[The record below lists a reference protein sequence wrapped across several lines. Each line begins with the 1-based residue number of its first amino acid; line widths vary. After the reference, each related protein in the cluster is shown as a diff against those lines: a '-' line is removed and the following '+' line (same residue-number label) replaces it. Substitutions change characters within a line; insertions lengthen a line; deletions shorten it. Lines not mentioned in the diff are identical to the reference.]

1 MYYMKK
7 AENLEEQIG
16 IPWLRYYIYINM
28 SYMNLEANAYDLSMK
43 YAKKTLE
50 HAQKHNNVNWK
61 CLAYNHIGTVFYYK
75 GNKDSA
81 SYYLTKILPH
91 LKRITSKVERVA
103 YMTNIGYIF
112 YEYGEYKK
120 AEPMF
125 RQAFN
130 LLDVPTTRINLAK
143 VCYARGKAEE
153 CDTILAKALEGA
165 NFDEKAEIYQ
175 FMAEKA
181 EKESRPEEANEYHK
195 KEKIMQDSAL
205 ARKKTE
211 EMLSLQNEYDNMK
224 RMR

>member
-1 MYYMKK
+1 
-7 AENLEEQIG
+7 
-16 IPWLRYYIYINM
+16 M

-112 YEYGEYKK
+112 MNTENIRKQNLCSDRHSICL
-120 AEPMF
+120 MF
-125 RQAFN
+125 RQPALIWQRF
-130 LLDVPTTRINLAK
+130 AMQ
-143 VCYARGKAEE
+143 EE
-153 CDTILAKALEGA
+153 KQKNVIP
-165 NFDEKAEIYQ
+165 F
-175 FMAEKA
+175 
-181 EKESRPEEANEYHK
+181 
-195 KEKIMQDSAL
+195 
-205 ARKKTE
+205 
-211 EMLSLQNEYDNMK
+211 
-224 RMR
+224 